1 MAIYASQHSKSLEL
15 RVDPHR
21 GGNGVVLWLPDGGRL
36 SLTEGSA
43 LALLERLE
51 EIVGYP
57 DDEDEVIEDES

>member
-51 EIVGYP
+51 ELL
-57 DDEDEVIEDES
+57 DDEDEVLVDG